1 MVGGSM
7 FNLKEANVNEEL
19 VIRDIVGT
27 DEQMLYM
34 EYLGMTK
41 GSTLIVIG
49 EGALPNTLLVKVKDI
64 IYQLNPDLIRRIM
77 VDVKGKT
84 KIKE

>member
-1 MVGGSM
+1 MII
-7 FNLKEANVNEEL
+7 K
-19 VIRDIVGT
+19 
-27 DEQMLYM
+27 
-34 EYLGMTK
+34 YLNKQRIKT
-41 GSTLIVIG
+41 
-49 EGALPNTLLVKVKDI
+49 I